1 MRIGVLSLLDDI
13 RLNIC
18 DHYSGN
24 VLASSSYY
32 LVGNSN
38 GLEIF
43 SINRPVINS
52 VKFEEVNKKLSVVE
66 DYEFLSDYFGSIA
79 GLIMQ
84 HSEDETAWIIVI
96 RDDLPESSVRIL
108 IMIIREMIK
117 SDVVII
123 REYALT
129 SNFDTEQKTQIN
141 AEEFN
146 FLTSGLFKSLSN
158 PNSRLLLRLE
168 EGACSLDVGIIND
181 KGFIKLFTNINELP
195 VKLICR
201 LSPEE
206 KFYREDSHSITLV
219 GEWQNKRSIKIAQY
233 DISKLNHSPGS
244 VITILA
250 EFGYSY
256 NGIITFTDTG
266 GSSIKYE
273 IFLPRLIYGV

>member
-13 RLNIC
+13 RVNIC

-24 VLASSSYY
+24 VLASSSYC

-52 VKFEEVNKKLSVVE
+52 IKFEEVNKKLSVVE
-66 DYEFLSDYFGSIA
+66 DYEFLSEYFGCIA
-79 GLIMQ
+79 GLITQ
-84 HSEDETAWIIVI
+84 QSDEETGWIIVI

-108 IMIIREMIK
+108 IMTIRELIR
-117 SDVVII
+117 SNVIII
-123 REYALT
+123 REYGLVT
-129 SNFDTEQKTQIN
+129 DYDPVQKAQIN
-141 AEEFN
+141 DAGSK

-168 EGACSLDVGIIND
+168 EGACTLDVGIIND

-206 KFYREDSHSITLV
+206 KFYREDSNSITLV
-219 GEWQNKRSIKIAQY
+219 GEWQNKNRIKIAQY
-233 DISKLNHSPGS
+233 DISKLNNSPGS

-273 IFLPRLIYGV
+273 ISLPRLIYGV